1 MIIFIKILFSFGRFE
16 FMLSYLMHKKYDMVI
31 IGAGINGVAIAK
43 ALAMLGKQVLVVE
56 KSHISAGASSN
67 SSRLIH
73 GGLRYLENFEFS
85 LVKEA
90 LHDQKYL
97 LDSYPDLVKLRP
109 FYLPIYKNSKRPVW
123 MIRMGLWL
131 YGFFAQHGRRP
142 IEVEKKHFLAEFAH
156 IKEDNLKTVFRYFDG
171 KTDDDAL
178 THKIASEAEAA
189 GAKILEHTQIASL
202 QVKDEAIALRINDT
216 HIHTQVLINATGAW
230 VDEVNEEF
238 NLPSSYTI
246 EKLSGIH
253 LLIGKILVPEP
264 LILETSTKRIFF
276 MIPETDSTLIGTT
289 ERSESCKV
297 DEIKIHN
304 DDIEYLLR
312 ESNAYLKTELKRDD
326 IKEVFIGTRP
336 IIKSKK
342 DVSKMSRE
350 YKLDLHPLG
359 NHKVLHIYGG
369 KLTTFPSLAKKV
381 LDILTD

>member
-1 MIIFIKILFSFGRFE
+1 
-16 FMLSYLMHKKYDMVI
+16 MHKKYDMVI
-31 IGAGINGVAIAK
+31 LGAGINGVAIAK
-43 ALAMLGKQVLVVE
+43 ALASSGKKVLVVE
-56 KSHISAGASSN
+56 KTHIAAGASSN

-97 LDSYPDLVKLRP
+97 LDTYPDLVKLRP
-109 FYLPIYKNSKRPVW
+109 FYLPIYKSSKRPAW

-131 YGFFAQHGRRP
+131 YGFFAQHGHKP
-142 IEVEKKHFLAEFAH
+142 TQVDKKTFLTEFKE
-156 IKEDNLKTVFRYFDG
+156 IKEHNLKAVFRYFDG
-171 KTDDDAL
+171 KTDDDVL
-178 THKIASEAEAA
+178 THKIAQEAIDL
-189 GAKILEHTQIASL
+189 GAKIVEHTQVTSL
-202 QVKDEAIALRINDT
+202 QVEDAAITLRINNSF
-216 HIHTQVLINATGAW
+216 IHTQVLINATGAW
-230 VDEVNEEF
+230 VDEVNAKF

-253 LLIGKILVPEP
+253 LVIGKVLVPDP

-276 MIPETDSTLIGTT
+276 MIPETDTTLIGTT

-297 DEIKIHN
+297 DEIIVHN

-312 ESNAYLKTELKRDD
+312 ESNAYLKTALKRED

-350 YKLDLHPLG
+350 YKLDLHHLG
-359 NHKVLHIYGG
+359 ESKVLHVYGG
-369 KLTTFPSLAKKV
+369 KLTTFPSLAQKV
-381 LDILTD
+381 LDVLQ